1 VLWEKEGQ
9 KISTARTKILIVI
22 LGVNSIKNKHN
33 KYSLLRH
40 HSPSQEF
47 LHLTRRLESVL
58 LSSLVVKQTRL
69 EVQISEIVLV

>member
-1 VLWEKEGQ
+1 MLWEKGQ
-9 KISTARTKILIVI
+9 KISTARTKILRVI
-22 LGVNSIKNKHN
+22 LGVNSIKNKH